1 MTKLRWR
8 SLTIGGAAFAAS
20 HVVVVSKWTTWFGG
34 GAWEPWFLNDGGRAV
49 LFTALCLFAAA
60 LIVSLL
66 WARGALDSIVHGLNV
81 AAGAAAAMIVV
92 LAAFVG
98 LGTIFPIVLAA
109 GGLVAFA
116 STFVASVLAAVIG
129 RRSI

>member
-66 WARGALDSIVHGLNV
+66 WARGALDSIVHGLIV
-81 AAGAAAAMIVV
+81 AAGAAAAMVGV

-109 GGLVAFA
+109 GGLVAFV